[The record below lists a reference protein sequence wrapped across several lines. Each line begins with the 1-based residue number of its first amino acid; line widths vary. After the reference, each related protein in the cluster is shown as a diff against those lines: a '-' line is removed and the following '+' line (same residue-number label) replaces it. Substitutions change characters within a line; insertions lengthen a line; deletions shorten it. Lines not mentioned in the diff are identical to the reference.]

1 MNKNILLI
9 INPKS
14 GKKKKENVYL
24 RTAEILSVD
33 NKVTVVYTEARGH
46 AVELAKNAKDY
57 DRVVCMGGDG
67 TLSEVCNGVLMLPKE
82 ERPQVGY
89 IPSGSTNDFAQGI
102 GLPKNIKHSARIAA
116 GETVAPI
123 DIGQFKA
130 DGENAKYFTYVASFG
145 SFTKISYSTNQE
157 FKNKFGHFAYIFEGI
172 KSINDFENFKP
183 FKLRVE
189 TNDTVLEQEYIF
201 GALTNSTSLAGLV
214 KMDKRN
220 VKVNDGY
227 FELLLIR
234 KPQNF
239 WDLTGTVKNII
250 NKKYKYDKIIFA
262 HTAELK
268 LTSEIPLDFT
278 LDGEYAGAITH
289 TEISVMNN
297 AVDFVRPEQ
306 IRKKPFPNKKKP

>member
-1 MNKNILLI
+1 MDKNILLI

-14 GKKKKENVYL
+14 GKKKNESVYS
-24 RTAEILSVD
+24 RAEEILSL
-33 NKVTVVYTEARGH
+33 NNNVTVVYTKSRGH
-46 AVELAKNAKDY
+46 ATELAKNSKGY

-67 TLSEVCNGVLMLPKE
+67 TLSEVCNGVLMLPQN

-89 IPSGSTNDFAQGI
+89 IPSGSTNDFAKGI
-102 GLPKNIKHSARIAA
+102 GLPKSIAKSSKIAA
-116 GETVAPI
+116 SELVSPI
-123 DIGQFKA
+123 DIGAFNA
-130 DGENAKYFTYVASFG
+130 DNGSVRYFTYVASFG
-145 SFTKISYSTNQE
+145 AFTKISYATAQD
-157 FKNKFGHFAYIFEGI
+157 FKNKLGHFAYIFEGI
-172 KSINDFENFKP
+172 KSIGDFENFKP
-183 FKLRVE
+183 FKLKVE

-239 WDLTGTVKNII
+239 LDLTGTVTSII

-262 HTAELK
+262 HTANLK

-278 LDGEYAGAITH
+278 LDGEYAGAVTH
-289 TEISVMNN
+289 TEISVIHN

-306 IRKKPFPNKKKP
+306 IRKKPFPKKKKP